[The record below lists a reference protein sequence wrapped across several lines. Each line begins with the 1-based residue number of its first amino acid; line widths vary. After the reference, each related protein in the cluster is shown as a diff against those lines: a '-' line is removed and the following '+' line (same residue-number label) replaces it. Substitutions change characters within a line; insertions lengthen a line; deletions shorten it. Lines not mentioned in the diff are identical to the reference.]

1 MGWNAWRM
9 HREVRWELFVSSL
22 ADIERICPR
31 CESWWRH
38 QMETF
43 SMLLTFCAGNS
54 PVTGRKGQWRGA
66 LMFFFISAWTNSWAN
81 NGDAGA
87 LRPHRAHYDVTV
99 MYLARP
105 AGPCITN
112 VFATRRKN
120 FSQWHRSFQR
130 KLLSHWLKF
139 LLHVAITLV
148 IQGPAG
154 HAWAPWGPIKRQT
167 FGWWNFK
174 GIAFNYNV
182 SFWQTFHWNE
192 GL

>member
-1 MGWNAWRM
+1 MTHASWSSVRTIRVIIGWY
-9 HREVRWELFVSSL
+9 REDLSKVRVMMTSSNGNIFHFT
-22 ADIERICPR
+22 D
-31 CESWWRH
+31 
-38 QMETF
+38 
-43 SMLLTFCAGNS
+43 LLCGEFTGNRS
-54 PVTGRKGQWRGA
+54 QRPVTWSFDI
-66 LMFFFISAWTNSWAN
+66 FFFISAWTNSWAN

-105 AGPCITN
+105 GPCVTN

-139 LLHVAITLV
+139 LRHVAITLV
-148 IQGPAG
+148 IQGPG

-174 GIAFNYNV
+174 GNAFNYNV
-182 SFWQTFHWNE
+182 SFWQTFYWNE